1 MLEKL
6 SPAAITRKA
15 EYRKP
20 GRYADGGGLYLQV
33 TPKRDGEGVTRAW
46 LFQYS
51 WQGRVRQM
59 GLGSF
64 VNVSLA
70 QARKRAK
77 AARDKLADGID
88 PIGEKKAERR
98 AATIEAVL
106 PQTFEAFAT
115 EYITTHSPS
124 WRNEIHRKQWTSTL
138 KAYAHPI
145 IGRMNVADIE
155 TSDVLRVL
163 KPIWASKLETADRVR
178 GRIEK
183 ILHAAKAAKL
193 RAGDNPAIWK
203 NHLDHL
209 LPSKKKNERHHPAMP
224 YTDLPDFVR
233 DLVKRDGI
241 APRALEMLILTVART
256 GSLIGM
262 QDRELDLRNAHTWT
276 IPGARMKGGRE
287 HVVPLCDR
295 AQQIVKTI
303 AREKG
308 KGLLRGVRYII
319 HQPTPELLRALDKY
333 GGIVSRVDIAF
344 DIFPLH
350 LSLDDIAALIRSN
363 TLLRWRALGRMNDCK
378 TTLYWVE
385 EYRGCVKPD
394 RNLAEYH
401 DKPSKLDGRPAVH
414 LELRLQTSDAVKAE
428 NLYLPSDLEKLNP
441 RELFDK
447 HISVMDFQRHIQR
460 DILDSSHKT
469 RTRGFYDRFYEN
481 RVQILHDSQPRIVK
495 RLKALN
501 SRFRIDDQL
510 TGGAAS
516 GDKDHLTW
524 KQRDDA
530 GAIAALSAMHRSQEA
545 SAGGGSFLLPH
556 MRPQGREVL
565 YSSAR
570 RHLLGLLL

>member
-6 SPAAITRKA
+6 SPAAINRKV

-33 TPKRDGEGVTRAW
+33 TPKADGDGVTRAW

-51 WQGRVRQM
+51 WQGKVRQM
-59 GLGSF
+59 GLGAY
-64 VNVSLA
+64 VNVSLS

-88 PIGEKKAERR
+88 PIAEKNAERR
-98 AATIEAVL
+98 AAAVEAIL

-115 EYITTHSPS
+115 EYIATHSPS

-138 KAYAHPI
+138 RTYAYPI
-145 IGRMNVADIE
+145 IGRMAVADIE

-163 KPIWASKLETADRVR
+163 KPIWAAKLETADRVR

-224 YTDLPDFVR
+224 YVDLPDFVR

-241 APRALEMLILTVART
+241 APRALEMLILTIART

-276 IPGARMKGGRE
+276 IPGSRMKGGRE

-308 KGLLRGVRYII
+308 NPHLFMGQKPGSHISNMTMLELMRKIAPDYVPHGFRSSFTDWANEKTDAKHEVIEMCMAHTIKNKTEAAYRRGDLLEKRRVLMDLWADY
-319 HQPTPELLRALDKY
+319 LY
-333 GGIVSRVDIAF
+333 GG
-344 DIFPLH
+344 
-350 LSLDDIAALIRSN
+350 
-363 TLLRWRALGRMNDCK
+363 
-378 TTLYWVE
+378 
-385 EYRGCVKPD
+385 
-394 RNLAEYH
+394 
-401 DKPSKLDGRPAVH
+401 
-414 LELRLQTSDAVKAE
+414 
-428 NLYLPSDLEKLNP
+428 
-441 RELFDK
+441 
-447 HISVMDFQRHIQR
+447 
-460 DILDSSHKT
+460 
-469 RTRGFYDRFYEN
+469 
-481 RVQILHDSQPRIVK
+481 
-495 RLKALN
+495 
-501 SRFRIDDQL
+501 
-510 TGGAAS
+510 
-516 GDKDHLTW
+516 
-524 KQRDDA
+524 KQ
-530 GAIAALSAMHRSQEA
+530 
-545 SAGGGSFLLPH
+545 
-556 MRPQGREVL
+556 
-565 YSSAR
+565 
-570 RHLLGLLL
+570 